1 MYPMQVA
8 GRQTY
13 DWRELRRWGISE
25 RNLPAGSTVLFRQQT
40 LWGLYKWRILLAVA
54 AACAAFGA
62 VYYAHVAR
70 LQAKQ
75 RTQAAFTRELILSQ
89 ENERKRLAGEL
100 HDSLGQDLL
109 VIKNRLGMLASTAKH
124 PPEVARQLGE
134 LSETA
139 SRTINDVRSISQAL
153 RPIALEQVGLTRATE
168 WMIQQIGEASTTTFT
183 MEIDN
188 IDGLLTPEMEI
199 NLYRIVQEALNNV
212 IKHAHATQ
220 VTVVLKR
227 EPGRI
232 IISILDNGR
241 GFAPDHRQ
249 VERNG
254 HRATL
259 GLASMAERARL
270 LDGQIEIQS
279 AEGTGTRVTLTMPLL
294 PGPGLK

>member
-1 MYPMQVA
+1 
-8 GRQTY
+8 
-13 DWRELRRWGISE
+13 
-25 RNLPAGSTVLFRQQT
+25 
-40 LWGLYKWRILLAVA
+40 
-54 AACAAFGA
+54 
-62 VYYAHVAR
+62 
-70 LQAKQ
+70 
-75 RTQAAFTRELILSQ
+75 
-89 ENERKRLAGEL
+89 
-100 HDSLGQDLL
+100 
-109 VIKNRLGMLASTAKH
+109 
-124 PPEVARQLGE
+124 
-134 LSETA
+134 
-139 SRTINDVRSISQAL
+139 
-153 RPIALEQVGLTRATE
+153 
-168 WMIQQIGEASTTTFT
+168 
-183 MEIDN
+183 
-188 IDGLLTPEMEI
+188 
-199 NLYRIVQEALNNV
+199 V

-294 PGPGLK
+294 PGPELK